1 MKLLQVLQVA
11 ITLSSVRRSL
21 HSAILFLALLL
32 TSFGLAAMIRDFEEW
47 TAPMAEVARMSTLSG
62 ATIGIE
68 ASDYLDRL
76 DKFHVPVVHPLVV
89 KEPLTPAL
97 GGTPFGLKPIFRATI
112 AAWRAQGITPL
123 FVFSGLN
130 VGKSD
135 TALAEAL
142 RNSQTHSDAWAL
154 YDKNDPNNAVDTFRK
169 STAVAPESL
178 FRLLQTILRE
188 EGVEFIVAPYGAS
201 AQVCPGAAVDPLTVL
216 ALIPLPIQ
224 NHRRRG
230 RLLGGPSLRR
240 A

>member
-1 MKLLQVLQVA
+1 
-11 ITLSSVRRSL
+11 
-21 HSAILFLALLL
+21 
-32 TSFGLAAMIRDFEEW
+32 MIRDFEEW

-68 ASDYLDRL
+68 ASDYLDQL
-76 DKFHVPVVHPLVV
+76 DKFHVPVAAHPLVV

-142 RNSQTHSDAWAL
+142 RNTQTHSDAWAL
-154 YDKNDPNNAVDTFRK
+154 YDKNDPSNAVDTFRK

-188 EGVEFIVAPYGAS
+188 EGVEFIVAPYGAP
-201 AQVCPGAAVDPLTVL
+201 AQVCSEAAVDLS
-216 ALIPLPIQ
+216 
-224 NHRRRG
+224 NHLSYHTSTNPRPSTPRPAPRKSFSSTCRRS
-230 RLLGGPSLRR
+230 SLRGTLNR
-240 A
+240 ATSPGSDVKAALRT